1 MLYRLLFLSLVFI
14 PGTLLGQLTSPI
26 GWASVDGGTTG
37 GVGGDTIRITSR
49 SQFVT
54 YTAGTTPRVLLI
66 EDTLQLNHYEMVNVG
81 SNKTILGR
89 GASPTLF
96 GGGLALRGENI
107 IVQNIAITGTYDGD
121 WDGKTHATD
130 AITVYGQHIWIDH
143 CDLSASADGLL
154 DIRAD
159 GAKAAD
165 YVTIS
170 WTRLSNHNKVMLFG
184 SSDDEIANR
193 NHLRIT
199 IHHCWFD
206 GYPGRGV
213 NQRMPRIRF
222 GDVHIFNSFY
232 DEIDSYCIAARFESD
247 VVVENNYFR
256 NSKNPHAREDIG
268 LGLEDPDLVAS
279 GNVYDASTG
288 TRSTSG
294 TAFSPAAFYAYS
306 LQDAASL
313 PGMIMNGAGRFNPLT
328 NTPPEAV
335 PDTVIRATG
344 ASASFLIN
352 PLANDKDADGDTD
365 LRLSDIIRVG
375 RGSARVLRNAITYQA
390 PGVLPATDTILY
402 QLVDT
407 HGGIDT
413 GRVLIQFGTTT
424 DVKELTDGSWRL
436 TVTPNPASALIQV
449 SYQPRSQSEI
459 QLELWD
465 LEGRRYPL
473 QTYTS
478 IPNQPDQTCSWEL
491 FLPQIPSGAYLVVVR
506 EGLFLSSQKILITH

>member
-1 MLYRLLFLSLVFI
+1 MQNHLRYICLL
-14 PGTLLGQLTSPI
+14 LLPVVLWGQSNTPI

-37 GVGGDTIRITSR
+37 GAGGDTILITSR
-49 SQFVT
+49 DQFVT
-54 YTAGTTPRVLLI
+54 YTGGTTPRVLLI
-66 EDTLQLNHYEMVNVG
+66 EDTLRLNLYEMVNIG

-107 IVQNIAITGTYDGD
+107 IVQNLRITGTYDGD
-121 WDGKTHATD
+121 WDGKTHSTD

-279 GNVYDASTG
+279 GNFYDASTG
-288 TRSTSG
+288 TRSSSG
-294 TAFSPAAFYAYS
+294 TAFSPAAFYVYS
-306 LQDAASL
+306 LQDAITL
-313 PGMIMNGAGRFNPLT
+313 PGMIMNGAGLFNPLT
-328 NTPPEAV
+328 NTPPVAV
-335 PDTVIRATG
+335 PDTVIRAIG
-344 ASASFLIN
+344 APASFLIN
-352 PLANDKDADGDTD
+352 PLANDTDADGDTD

-413 GRVLIQFGTTT
+413 GRVVIQFGTTT
-424 DVKELTDGSWRL
+424 DIKELTDGTWRL
-436 TVTPNPASALIQV
+436 AITPNPASEFIQAT
-449 SYQPRSQSEI
+449 YQPRNQGEI

-465 LEGRRYPL
+465 LEGRRFPL
-473 QTYTS
+473 QTNTS
-478 IPNQPDQTCSWEL
+478 TTNQVDQTRSWEL
-491 FLPQIPSGAYLVVVR
+491 FLPQVPSGAYLVVVR
-506 EGLFLSSQKILITH
+506 EGPFLSAQKILITH